1 MTTTGAR
8 PASSL
13 VHGVDGPVVVI
24 SGRVAA
30 FLGRYAGLDDFRV
43 QNRGRDSEVDE
54 ALVALRLVAMAWK
67 ETRGVGS
74 GDTTARPT
82 AAQPP
87 AESSQGLTTNQAAA
101 RLGVGAEAVRKA
113 IREERLEA
121 QQIDGRWRI
130 TPEALEHFKAARAA

>member
-1 MTTTGAR
+1 MTTAPR
-8 PASSL
+8 PASAL
-13 VHGVDGPVVVI
+13 VHGTAGPVVIV

-43 QNRGRDSEVDE
+43 QNRGRDAEVDE
-54 ALVALRLVAMAWK
+54 TLVALRLVAMAWR

-74 GDTTARPT
+74 VDTTVRPT
-82 AAQPP
+82 PPQPVG
-87 AESSQGLTTNQAAA
+87 ESSQGLTTAQAAA

-113 IREERLEA
+113 IREERLPA

-130 TPEALEHFKAARAA
+130 TPEAVEHFKAARAA